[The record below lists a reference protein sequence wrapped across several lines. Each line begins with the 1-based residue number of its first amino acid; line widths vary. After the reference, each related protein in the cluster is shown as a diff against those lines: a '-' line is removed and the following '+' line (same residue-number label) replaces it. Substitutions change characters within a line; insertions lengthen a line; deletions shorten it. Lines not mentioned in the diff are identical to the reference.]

1 MNNEENFDSLFA
13 GAKNGDDSAFE
24 MLLEKYSPLLKK
36 ESVINGSFDEDLFQE
51 LCIVFMKC
59 IRRFSIEK
67 E

>member
-1 MNNEENFDSLFA
+1 MNNEESFGSLLA
-13 GAKNGDDSAFE
+13 KAKNGDNTAFE
-24 MLLEKYSPLLKK
+24 ILLQKYSPLLKK

-51 LCIVFMKC
+51 LCIVFLKC

>member
-13 GAKNGDDSAFE
+13 RAKNGDDSAFE
-24 MLLEKYSPLLKK
+24 ILLRKYSPLLKK

-51 LCIVFMKC
+51 LCIVFIRC
-59 IRRFSIEK
+59 IRKFTVEW

>member
-1 MNNEENFDSLFA
+1 MNNKESFDSLLA
-13 GAKNGDDSAFE
+13 RAKNGDNTAFE
-24 MLLEKYSPLLKK
+24 ILLEKYSPVLKK